1 MPKNIAKPSKMS
13 QTNIWTKYQTKNDAI
28 ILNLWLHIAAGLPLG
43 LCHPIFHSF
52 QKEVFGKVELD
63 DLPEARPFQEE
74 KQRKFYAKNM
84 LEKYLESTFIEYKF
98 DNNRSTDGSI
108 MFINGSFETLLL
120 SMEVKPEIGIGNGC
134 PYIQGTV
141 YYTEFIK
148 KFQKTDI
155 IKKSQFSVFLL
166 QIAGPWLG
174 VSDAAYTKKSVCEP
188 LTPMMPL
195 FVIPQSSISYNEE
208 YGLMHQT
215 ACVLCILKNKL
226 ANLKE
231 WYEDFQ
237 HKTPKINAIRSP
249 QLHFPYIN
257 FITKNRVWEKTKDF
271 NV

>member
-52 QKEVFGKVELD
+52 QKEVFGK
-63 DLPEARPFQEE
+63 LPEARPFQEE

-134 PYIQGTV
+134 PYIQGT
-141 YYTEFIK
+141 
-148 KFQKTDI
+148 
-155 IKKSQFSVFLL
+155 
-166 QIAGPWLG
+166 
-174 VSDAAYTKKSVCEP
+174 
-188 LTPMMPL
+188 
-195 FVIPQSSISYNEE
+195 
-208 YGLMHQT
+208 
-215 ACVLCILKNKL
+215 NKL

-257 FITKNRVWEKTKDF
+257 FITKNR
-271 NV
+271 